1 MNCLVLFL
9 HLVDKN
15 MHMKGEIR
23 SRVQL
28 LLMNI
33 AIEST
38 IR

>member
-1 MNCLVLFL
+1 MRT
-9 HLVDKN
+9 
-15 MHMKGEIR
+15 KGEIR

-33 AIEST
+33 AIKST